1 MVVASASWRLA
12 LMLRTVHTVFLP
24 QRAGLTLVTLAILGE
39 SSSQVRAVTPGVA
52 LQAGWGELE
61 ELLLPHTS

>member
-1 MVVASASWRLA
+1 
-12 LMLRTVHTVFLP
+12 MLRTVHTVFLP